1 MTHYGVAL
9 GRFQPIH
16 LGHVEY
22 LQAARD
28 RCEHLVIGITNP
40 NLSCLPECPEDP
52 SRTKVASNPFTY
64 FERARLIELTA
75 AEYRWTSMPLSIV
88 PADLDQLSFLTQCM
102 PPLSETTIYTT
113 IYDEWGIKK
122 TSILR
127 DAGFETE
134 VLWRRTMESRFTS
147 GTEIR
152 KLSIDNNNAWN
163 SKVPLST
170 IPTLNKLFQRL
181 RTYHATN

>member
-75 AEYRWTSMPLSIV
+75 AESLDEHASINR
-88 PADLDQLSFLTQCM
+88 AC
-102 PPLSETTIYTT
+102 
-113 IYDEWGIKK
+113 
-122 TSILR
+122 R
-127 DAGFETE
+127 
-134 VLWRRTMESRFTS
+134 SR
-147 GTEIR
+147 
-152 KLSIDNNNAWN
+152 
-163 SKVPLST
+163 ST
-170 IPTLNKLFQRL
+170 IISNAVHAAFERDNYIHDDL
-181 RTYHATN
+181 RRVGYQEDLYTSRRGI